1 MMYEIKQEAVRS
13 GQSINR
19 GEEIEQ
25 DHGNQFKPSKQ
36 MTVNSLSLSSSSS
49 IKILQV
55 PLQEDPRGFS
65 HRFPSPPEFSPWALR
80 ILK

>member
-1 MMYEIKQEAVRS
+1 MIYEIKQEAVRS

-36 MTVNSLSLSSSSS
+36 MTVKLSLSLSLSKLKFFNKNPASASAGR
-49 IKILQV
+49 
-55 PLQEDPRGFS
+55 PT
-65 HRFPSPPEFSPWALR
+65 RF
-80 ILK
+80 